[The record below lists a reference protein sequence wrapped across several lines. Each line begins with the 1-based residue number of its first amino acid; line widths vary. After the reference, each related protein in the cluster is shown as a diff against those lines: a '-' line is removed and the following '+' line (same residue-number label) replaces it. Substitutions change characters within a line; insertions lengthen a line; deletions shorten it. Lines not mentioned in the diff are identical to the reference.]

1 MYRIIVIV
9 ILVLCQWPVVDTSV
23 SCLDRGGVFL
33 ETDNICVSQLNAFRT
48 VTMFRD

>member
-9 ILVLCQWPVVDTSV
+9 ILVLCQWPVVDTPV
-23 SCLDRGGVFL
+23 ECLNRGGVFL
-33 ETDNICVSQLNAFRT
+33 DTDKVCVTQLDAFRT